1 MSEQSSIGTHL
12 GCIFNTGF
20 FFYPRTYALTD
31 ATSGVLNRTPSGI
44 SLDCINFD
52 IISLNRSR
60 LNLYQLSICIKRQPN
75 WPVATLAN
83 RPANHPS
90 HPVTPVGQGQALRVL
105 APLAALTHG
114 RYRVNGD
121 YADPACC
128 PCIAGQFQTKT
139 LCFLIVADRPV

>member
-1 MSEQSSIGTHL
+1 MHYTLSLRTVKHASQPAFVTLWL
-12 GCIFNTGF
+12 GQDQLRHITANV
-20 FFYPRTYALTD
+20 PEILRT
-31 ATSGVLNRTPSGI
+31 
-44 SLDCINFD
+44 
-52 IISLNRSR
+52 
-60 LNLYQLSICIKRQPN
+60 KRQPN

-121 YADPACC
+121 YADWLAAPA
-128 PCIAGQFQTKT
+128 
-139 LCFLIVADRPV
+139 